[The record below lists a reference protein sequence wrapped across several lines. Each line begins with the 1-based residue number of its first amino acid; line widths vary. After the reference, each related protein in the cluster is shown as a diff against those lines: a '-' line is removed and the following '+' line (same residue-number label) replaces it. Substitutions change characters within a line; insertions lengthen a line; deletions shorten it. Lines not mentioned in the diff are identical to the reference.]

1 MSPPGDRGAAGGAR
15 DTVARA
21 QSALTATGP
30 AAGATS
36 ASGPLD
42 PACQAFSDPAR
53 RAHMSA
59 ALERKLAIMCGLTKP
74 APASATT
81 QTSPPS
87 QRLQGL
93 AARVARASTPG
104 GDIPV
109 SNPALDVGGTTQSE
123 TSLAVVGNVVCAAW
137 NDSGEGSGANGF
149 SGHGVSLDGGI
160 TFTDGGPFPNGPFDQ
175 NFGDPTLAYS
185 VRDNTFYYA
194 ALSSSGLSLWRSTN
208 NCQSFAYVGVIHS
221 GFGDDKEMMAVDNS
235 PTSPFFGR
243 IHIGW
248 TNFGGFGDLNVATHS
263 DNGGSSWTFPVNM
276 PGSGSTGQ
284 GMYPALAPNGDVYM
298 ATVNGIESVGSTQD
312 QRIYKSTDGG
322 NTFSAMP
329 NIASRLQRS
338 EDFNSSFSCG
348 RQALTG
354 FIRYL
359 SSPQIAITPDPS
371 ASAGY
376 VVHAVYSYD
385 SDGSGPDH
393 SNVFYRRSTDGAHS
407 WSAETMLNDD
417 GTISDQFFP
426 SLGTGDAGT
435 LTVSWYDRRLDPL
448 SNLAFDRF
456 LTYSTD
462 GGTTWNPNVRI
473 SDVSSP
479 VAQTLPN
486 FDPNIA
492 FCYHGDYDQVAVV
505 GDVVH
510 VLWADDRRITFTGP
524 NPDVYYDQFSINTS
538 LGRLTVGQSSVGCS
552 GTVTVSLSDSDLAGN
567 GSQAVAITGSSG
579 DAETLSLAAISGKPG
594 RFTGSIATAG
604 APVVAGDGV
613 LQVQDGD
620 TLTITYNDADDGHGQ
635 TVVTTAQVR
644 VDCSPPVIS
653 NVTST
658 LIARDA
664 VTIASQAS
672 EAVNM
677 RVDYGTSCATL
688 TQSKTSDGFSDAPS
702 LSLFALAPGRTFRFA
717 VTETDASG
725 NSTRDDNGG
734 VCYAFS
740 TPDVL
745 FQTDFEKD
753 QAGFTFDNTSG
764 NGNGLWHRGG
774 ACAALVLGHSPTHTL
789 YYGRDDTCTY
799 DQAGLSN
806 SGIATSPVINLASET
821 FASLEFNYYLG
832 DEGGGGFDQ
841 AAVQVSVNGGP
852 YQIVQS
858 NFARLDDED
867 PDTRVRQGAEPAGR
881 LSLVSN
887 TARWQHATIDLSSL
901 LPGEGAG
908 TLQFQF
914 TFNTFDFG
922 FNRFAGFY
930 VDDFTV
936 IGVGATKS
944 CTSDSDCDDGLF
956 CDGVETCQSGTCAKG
971 LPVVCA
977 SSDNVD
983 CTEDLC
989 DEATHACVSKPND
1002 ARCDDGSLCDG
1013 LEICDPVQGCRF
1025 GAPGCPDDGVACTF
1039 ESCDESLK
1047 LCAHVPEDFA
1057 CNDFQFCDGVET
1069 CDPKL
1074 GCKSSGNPCNDGI
1087 DCTIDQCNE
1096 FQGCTILPD
1105 NTKCDDGLFCTGQ
1118 ETCQP
1123 GVGCM
1128 TTGNPCQAP
1137 NVCNE
1142 QFRQCVATCF
1152 TAVNTA
1158 HETAGRATH
1167 TNKNFFALGS
1177 NDALGIGS
1185 ATTSL
1190 QGSGGTWHRVASC
1203 PAAPTV
1209 TSLNAAVVGDTVN
1222 VSGTASDPNGD
1233 IRVVK
1238 LTITSAFSST
1248 PPITV
1253 TAGGTTT
1260 FSLSISLVP
1269 GDYTVVAQAFDAA
1282 GLSSSV
1288 TAPVAFSILPF
1299 AAPKI
1304 DSIAVAIS
1312 GVDVTISGAASD
1324 VNNDMTLVQITILQ
1338 GPNVIAGVAAT
1349 GTLSWQGKISTLLP
1363 GAYSAR
1369 AQAFDATGRVS
1380 GFSALIPFTIIDR
1393 CVVDTNAHHL
1403 TAGRATFTSK
1413 NGYRALGSNDALG
1426 KNADTLTALQGSA
1439 GLWKRLV
1446 SCPVANVAIATSA
1459 DATPMSLGPISAL

>member
-1 MSPPGDRGAAGGAR
+1 
-15 DTVARA
+15 
-21 QSALTATGP
+21 
-30 AAGATS
+30 
-36 ASGPLD
+36 
-42 PACQAFSDPAR
+42 
-53 RAHMSA
+53 MSA
-59 ALERKLAIMCGLTKP
+59 ALERKLAVMCGLAKP
-74 APASATT
+74 APASAAT
-81 QTSPPS
+81 QTLPPS

-104 GDIPV
+104 SDILV
-109 SNPALDVGGTTQSE
+109 NNPALDVGGTTQSE
-123 TSLAVVGNVVCAAW
+123 TSLVVVGNVVCAAW
-137 NDSGEGSGANGF
+137 NDSGEGAGANGF
-149 SGHGVSLDGGI
+149 SGHGVSLDGGV

-175 NFGDPTLAYS
+175 NFGDPSLAYS
-185 VRDNTFYYA
+185 VRDATFYYTA
-194 ALSSSGLSLWRSTN
+194 ISSSGLSLWRSTN
-208 NCQSFAYVGVIHS
+208 SCQSFTYVGVVHS

-235 PTSPFFGR
+235 PSSPFFGR
-243 IHIGW
+243 IYIGW
-248 TNFGGFGDLNVATHS
+248 TNFDGFGDLNVATHS
-263 DNGGSSWTFPVNM
+263 DNGGASWTFPVSM
-276 PGSGSTGQ
+276 PTSGSTGQ

-298 ATVNGIESVGSTQD
+298 ATVSGIESVGSTQD
-312 QRIYKSTDGG
+312 QRIYRSTDGG
-322 NTFSAMP
+322 NSFSPMA
-329 NIASRLQRS
+329 NIATGLQRP
-338 EDFNSSFSCG
+338 EDFNASFSCG

-376 VVHAVYSYD
+376 VIHAVYAYD
-385 SDGSGPDH
+385 SDAFGPDH
-393 SNVFYRRSTDGAHS
+393 ANVFYRRSTDGAHS
-407 WSAETMLNDD
+407 WSGETMLNDD
-417 GTISDQFFP
+417 GTTSDQFFP
-426 SLGTGDAGT
+426 SLASGDSGT
-435 LTVSWYDRRLDPL
+435 LTVSWYDRRLDPF
-448 SNLAFDRF
+448 NDLAFDRF

-462 GGTTWNPNVRI
+462 GGASWNPNVRI

-486 FDPNIA
+486 FDFNIA
-492 FCYHGDYDQVAVV
+492 PCYHGDYDQIAVA

-510 VLWADDRRITFTGP
+510 VLWSDDRRITGTGP

-552 GTVTVSLSDSDLAGN
+552 GTVAVSLSDSDLAGN
-567 GSQAVAITGSSG
+567 GSQAVAITSSSG
-579 DAETLSLAAISGKPG
+579 DAETLSLAEISGTPG
-594 RFTGSIATAG
+594 RFTGSIATAA

-644 VDCSPPVIS
+644 VDCAPPVIS

-664 VTIASQAS
+664 ITIAAQAS
-672 EAVNM
+672 EPVNM
-677 RVDYGTSCATL
+677 SVDYGTSCAAL
-688 TQSKTSDGFSDAPS
+688 TKSKTSDGFSDFPS
-702 LSLFALAPGRTFRFA
+702 LSIFALAPGRTFRFA
-717 VTETDASG
+717 VTATDASG

-734 VCYAFS
+734 ACYAFS

-745 FQTDFEKD
+745 FQADFEKD

-764 NGNGLWHRGG
+764 TGNGLWHRGG

-806 SGIATSPVINLASET
+806 SGIATSPVINLTSET
-821 FASLEFNYYLG
+821 FASVEFNYYLG
-832 DEGGGGFDQ
+832 DEGGGFFDQ
-841 AAVQVSVNGGP
+841 AAIQVSVNGGP

-867 PDTRVRQGAEPAGR
+867 PDVRVREDAVPAGR

-887 TARWQHATIDLSSL
+887 TARWQHASIDLSSL
-901 LPGEGAG
+901 LPGEGSG

-930 VDDFTV
+930 VDDVTV
-936 IGVGATKS
+936 IGVAATKS

-956 CDGVETCQSGTCAKG
+956 CDGMETCQSGTCAKG
-971 LPVVCA
+971 LPVVCP

-983 CTEDLC
+983 CTEDVC

-1013 LEICDPVQGCRF
+1013 LEVCDPVLGCKF
-1025 GAPGCPDDGVACTF
+1025 GGPGCQDDGISCTF
-1039 ESCDESLK
+1039 ESCDENLK
-1047 LCAHVPEDFA
+1047 LCAHVPEDFV
-1057 CNDFQFCDGVET
+1057 CNDFLFCDGVET

-1074 GCKSSGNPCNDGI
+1074 GCQSSGNPCNDGI
-1087 DCTIDQCNE
+1087 DCTIDQCTE
-1096 FQGCTILPD
+1096 FQGCTIVPD

-1142 QFRQCVATCF
+1142 QFRQCVPTCF
-1152 TAVNTA
+1152 TTTNTV

-1177 NDALGIGS
+1177 NDALGIAS
-1185 ATTSL
+1185 AVTSL

-1203 PAAPTV
+1203 PAAPTI

-1222 VSGTASDPNGD
+1222 LSGTASDPNGD
-1233 IRVVK
+1233 ITVVK
-1238 LTITSAFSST
+1238 LTISSAFSST

-1253 TAGGTTT
+1253 SAGGTTT
-1260 FSLSISLVP
+1260 FSVSVALVP
-1269 GDYTVVAQAFDAA
+1269 GDYTVVAQAFDSA

-1299 AAPKI
+1299 AAPRI
-1304 DSIAVAIS
+1304 ASIAVALS
-1312 GVDVTISGAASD
+1312 GVDVTISGTASD

-1349 GTLSWQGKISTLLP
+1349 GTVSWQGKISTLLP

-1380 GFSALIPFTIIDR
+1380 GFSVLIPFTITDR
-1393 CVVDTNAHHL
+1393 CVVDTNAHHV

-1426 KNADTLTALQGSA
+1426 KNANTLTALQGSG
-1439 GLWKRLV
+1439 GLWKRMV
-1446 SCPVANVAIATSA
+1446 SCPVADVAIAASA
-1459 DATPMSLGPISAL
+1459 NATPMSLGPVSAL